1 MTKSQ
6 ELFKRA
12 VNRIPG
18 GVNSPV
24 RAYGAIGETQDLY
37 REQQE
42 AVFLMWTDRNT
53 QIISAPGDR

>member
-24 RAYGAIGETQDLY
+24 RAYGAIGETPRFIQG
-37 REQQE
+37 
-42 AVFLMWTDRNT
+42 AV
-53 QIISAPGDR
+53 